1 MVAVSDF
8 SGLTSCACALARA
21 AAKAATDSL
30 DCCTDGLRIQDIE
43 AYGARFRAL
52 CAHPMPDC
60 LPRILGDEV
69 LELALCPFMIEK
81 CRARVAEQPR
91 EFRPGVR

>member
-21 AAKAATDSL
+21 AARAATELL
-30 DCCTDGLRIQDIE
+30 DCCTGGLRIQDVK
-43 AYGARFRAL
+43 ADSAGFRAL

-60 LPRILGDEV
+60 LPRILGDEA

-81 CRARVAEQPR
+81 CRTRVTEQRR
-91 EFRPGVR
+91 ELRPGIR